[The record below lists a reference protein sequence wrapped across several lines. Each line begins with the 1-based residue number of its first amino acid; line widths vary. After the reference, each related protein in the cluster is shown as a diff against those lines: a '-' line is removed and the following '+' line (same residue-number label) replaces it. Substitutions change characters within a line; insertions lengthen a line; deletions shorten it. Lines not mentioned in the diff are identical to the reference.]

1 MTNSTGYIEMRTH
14 VQFWICVYILV
25 CPVELATGH
34 KPNPKNKKGKS
45 NIITKKK
52 KKKEKKKKTKEIEK
66 ELNLNMAICNMFIF
80 GESRE
85 RRGVFFATFL
95 FLGSRVRG

>member
-1 MTNSTGYIEMRTH
+1 MCLVTNSTGYIEMRTH

-45 NIITKKK
+45 NIITKKQK
-52 KKKEKKKKTKEIEK
+52 KRKKKEEDKGDRKRVES
-66 ELNLNMAICNMFIF
+66 ELGYLQHVYFW
-80 GESRE
+80 RK
-85 RRGVFFATFL
+85 
-95 FLGSRVRG
+95 

>member
-1 MTNSTGYIEMRTH
+1 MCLVANSTGYIEMRTH
-14 VQFWICVYILV
+14 VQFCICVYILV

-52 KKKEKKKKTKEIEK
+52 EK
-66 ELNLNMAICNMFIF
+66 EEEEDK
-80 GESRE
+80 GDRKRVESEHGYLQHVYFWRK
-85 RRGVFFATFL
+85 
-95 FLGSRVRG
+95 

>member
-1 MTNSTGYIEMRTH
+1 MRTH

-25 CPVELATGH
+25 CLVELATGH

-45 NIITKKK
+45 NIITKKE
-52 KKKEKKKKTKEIEK
+52 KKKEKKKKKTKEIEK

-80 GESRE
+80 RESRE
-85 RRGVFFATFL
+85 RRRVFSTTFL

>member
-34 KPNPKNKKGKS
+34 KSNPKNKKGKS
-45 NIITKKK
+45 NIITKKEK
-52 KKKEKKKKTKEIEK
+52 KKKKTKEIEK

-85 RRGVFFATFL
+85 RRRVFSTTFL